1 MPEDKNNIAIVNSST
16 FGEYFPDL
24 MQRLRNIG
32 VVERINV
39 DPKISGKDLAEK
51 LKGFKF
57 IIASVTPNFTAE
69 FFKYNKDVKLIAR
82 HGIGYNN
89 VDIKAATENGVM
101 VTRVLGIHERDSV
114 AELAVSL
121 MLICLRYIIP
131 ANKAVL
137 ENKWHERKKFVGNE
151 LSKLTV
157 GIIGYGNIGSRV
169 AEIIKEGFHS
179 RVIAYD
185 PYIADKVIEK
195 TGVTPR
201 SFEQLLKES
210 DVISLNASL
219 NEGNYHFINKKAFE
233 LMKDNVVIVNTARG
247 ELINESDFV
256 EAIKSEK
263 IFAAGLD
270 VLETEPINPD
280 NPLLK
285 LPNVYV
291 VPHIGGYG
299 KYSLRKMDEKMV
311 EDIEKLIN
319 GQIPDQI
326 VNPEVIGKI
335 LKEFENRFSN

>member
-1 MPEDKNNIAIVNSST
+1 MAIVNSST

-24 MQRLRNIG
+24 MQRLRDIG

-89 VDIKAATENGVM
+89 VDIKAATENNVM

-121 MLICLRYIIP
+121 MLICLRHIIP

-137 ENKWHERKKFVGNE
+137 ENKWHERKNFMGKE
-151 LSKLTV
+151 LSKITV

-169 AEIIKEGFHS
+169 AEIVKEGFKS
-179 RVIAYD
+179 EVIAYD

-195 TGVTPR
+195 TGVKPVE
-201 SFEQLLKES
+201 FDELLKTS

-219 NEGNYHFINKKAFE
+219 NEGNYHFINKKAFNK
-233 LMKDNVVIVNTARG
+233 MKDGVVIVNTARG
-247 ELINESDFV
+247 ELINLSDFI
-256 EAIKSEK
+256 EALETGK
-263 IFAAGLD
+263 ILSAGLD
-270 VLETEPINPD
+270 VVETEPIEPD

-285 LPNVYV
+285 FPNVYI

-299 KYSLRKMDEKMV
+299 TYSLRKMDEKMV
-311 EDIEKLIN
+311 EDIEKLVN
-319 GQIPDQI
+319 GEIPDQI
-326 VNPEVIGKI
+326 VNPEVIEKI
-335 LKEFENRFSN
+335 LVNFQDKNND